1 MHANCNKDNGK
12 LSKDHRKQDDYDD
25 KVERVNP
32 QKKKNIYSDTRKK
45 WDPHALLPLDKL
57 VKWFCTKNGPKD
69 AENGTL
75 VAEWEAI
82 GHVYIIGRGS
92 AGQMIKYAQVRGRK
106 LDYRIEIGTANML
119 LDN

>member
-1 MHANCNKDNGK
+1 
-12 LSKDHRKQDDYDD
+12 
-25 KVERVNP
+25 
-32 QKKKNIYSDTRKK
+32 
-45 WDPHALLPLDKL
+45 
-57 VKWFCTKNGPKD
+57 
-69 AENGTL
+69 

-92 AGQMIKYAQVRGRK
+92 AGQTIKYAQVRGRK

>member
-1 MHANCNKDNGK
+1 MTSGFFITKFGK
-12 LSKDHRKQDDYDD
+12 KAPASIVQRKWMY
-25 KVERVNP
+25 VNP

-92 AGQMIKYAQVRGRK
+92 AGQTIKYAQVRGRK